1 MEQLMAMSQ
10 IPPEGI
16 AEAQLA
22 KRLGMPAPEAAGIKV
37 TLLRRRLIRR
47 DPPGRARVTSR
58 LVLTERGRRA
68 NLWLE
73 HLQLSMSP
81 TLFGV
86 AGPPAQEDTAEQR
99 SSEPTDSIQAPSR
112 GSGRSLLFWR
122 ARSEMADPF
131 ATQPGMDE
139 STFERGLLNV
149 WLGTGVFIVAAAVG
163 ITGQSAVHSL
173 TALGIGTLV
182 ALVFLSR
189 AAILLFRAHRSVAR
203 LRRSLRRLEPARRAR
218 RLHWPR
224 NRSGRAVQ

>member
-1 MEQLMAMSQ
+1 MALSQ

-37 TLLRRRLIRR
+37 TLLRRRLIGR

-81 TLFGV
+81 TLIEV
-86 AGPPAQEDTAEQR
+86 AELPTEEGGADQLSPESTDT
-99 SSEPTDSIQAPSR
+99 IQAPSR
-112 GSGRSLLFWR
+112 GSGRFLLFWQ
-122 ARSEMADPF
+122 ARSKTADPLS
-131 ATQPGMDE
+131 AEPVADE

-149 WLGTGVFIVAAAVG
+149 WLGTGVFIVAVAVG
-163 ITGQSAVHSL
+163 ISGQSEVPSL
-173 TALGIGTLV
+173 TALGIGTLI

-189 AAILLFRAHRSVAR
+189 AAILPFRAHRAVAR
-203 LRRSLRRLEPARRAR
+203 LRRSLRTLKPVRRAR

-224 NRSGRAVQ
+224 NRSGHAVQ